1 MVDAINEKAKGTADF
16 MTEKDPI
23 TIIAEGDTKPKADCN
38 VRAKFEKVKT
48 SNEQEEGRQ
57 VLQGFNLKM
66 GETKG
71 WKKVTE
77 EAEIETRISQG
88 IAKKMD
94 QWRQDNEVRF
104 EEMKKALE
112 RMDEKKKDREKEWGF
127 FHCCEAI
134 IILVVYG
141 VLVICTLLYFNH

>member
-1 MVDAINEKAKGTADF
+1 MVDATNEKAKGKAAF
-16 MTEKDPI
+16 KTEKDPI

-38 VRAKFEKVKT
+38 VQAKFEKVKT

-66 GETKG
+66 GEIKA
-71 WKKVTE
+71 WKKVIE

-88 IAKKMD
+88 IAKEMEKL
-94 QWRQDNEVRF
+94 RQDNEVRF

-112 RMDEKKKDREKEWGF
+112 RMDEKKKDRGGKWGF
-127 FHCCEAI
+127 WHCCEAI